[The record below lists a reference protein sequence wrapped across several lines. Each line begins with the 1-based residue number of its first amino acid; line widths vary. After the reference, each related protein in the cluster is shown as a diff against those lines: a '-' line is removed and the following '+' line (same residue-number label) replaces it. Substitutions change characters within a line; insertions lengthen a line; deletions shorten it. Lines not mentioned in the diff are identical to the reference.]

1 MLIIDLAAIEGQII
15 CPPDSSLNLAE
26 ASAVSAANWSQTAVL
41 VLGETI
47 RGEFMGPG
55 DTRMRITLVSSR
67 HMKGIL
73 AKDGLLD
80 KKERKDPLLW

>member
-41 VLGETI
+41 VLGEPI
-47 RGEFMGPG
+47 RGEFMARGQKDENYFGLQQAHEG
-55 DTRMRITLVSSR
+55 DLGKGRLV
-67 HMKGIL
+67 G
-73 AKDGLLD
+73 
-80 KKERKDPLLW
+80 